1 MSRADPALRSGSGPI
16 RVLFS
21 GFGRVGRTL
30 AEILAEPP
38 SGSAP
43 AFGESLERLTER
55 IRVVGITTGSS
66 GALVDPAGLDLA
78 VALERIRERGRFAP
92 GDPGW
97 SELDTARA
105 VEELDYDALAE
116 MSPLS
121 VSGRGEPALGFVR
134 TALSRG
140 RHAVSANKG
149 PVAWGYAE
157 LAELAAD
164 RGVRF
169 RFESTVMDGAPVFN
183 LVERCLPGAVVERI
197 EGVVNSTTNVILS
210 EMEQGLAFD
219 DALERAR
226 EAGVVEAEPEDDLA
240 GWDAAVKAVCL
251 GRVLMGAEITPDR
264 VARTDVRDVAPKRLA
279 AARERGHR
287 VKLVARVE
295 RGSGAQAAVR
305 ATVEA
310 RELPLDD
317 PLAQVA
323 GASSALR
330 LVTDLP
336 GRLVLV
342 EEEPDLRT
350 TAYGVLADLMSLLPS
365 SDRAGSL

>member
-1 MSRADPALRSGSGPI
+1 MSRADSALRNGPL

-30 AEILAEPP
+30 AEILTEPP
-38 SGSAP
+38 SGAAP
-43 AFGESLERLTER
+43 AFGEPLGRLTER
-55 IRVVGITTGSS
+55 LRVVGITTGSS
-66 GALVDPAGLDLA
+66 GALVDPGGIDLA
-78 VALERIRERGRFAP
+78 AALERVRNRGGFAP

-97 SELDTARA
+97 SDLDTARA
-105 VEELDYDALAE
+105 VRELDYDVLAE

-121 VSGRGEPALGFVR
+121 VAGRGAPALGFVR
-134 TALSRG
+134 TALERG
-140 RHAVSANKG
+140 RHVVSANKG
-149 PVAWGYAE
+149 PVAWGYPE

-164 RGVRF
+164 RGVTF

-183 LVERCLPGAVVERI
+183 LVERCLPGATVIRI

-210 EMEQGLAFD
+210 EMERGLAFD
-219 DALERAR
+219 EALERAR

-251 GRVLMGAEITPDR
+251 ARVLMGAEIPPER
-264 VARTDVRDVAPKRLA
+264 VERTDVRDVAPERLA
-279 AARERGHR
+279 AARERGRR

-295 RGSGAQAAVR
+295 REPGARGAVR
-305 ATVEA
+305 GAVEA
-310 RELPLDD
+310 RELPLED

-323 GASSALR
+323 GTSSALR

-350 TAYGVLADLMSLLPS
+350 TAYGVLADLVS
-365 SDRAGSL
+365 